1 MKGQFPGASACP
13 QDTAFLKTVHPT
25 ADVGRLMAQPT
36 QAVHTAEKLKSA
48 SSGVTSAG

>member
-13 QDTAFLKTVHPT
+13 HDMAFLKTVHPT
-25 ADVGRLMAQPT
+25 ADMGQLMAQST
-36 QAVHTAEKLKSA
+36 RAVHTAEKLKSA